1 MTRPRLLLRVLKG
14 CSAFLMLA
22 VLGVAALFGLVWLE
36 HRSWVTLP
44 VPTGSFAVGR
54 EIYDWTDSAV
64 DTLAPVAGARRELLV
79 WMWFPALRRPSVVVD
94 EYLPVRLRPRIG
106 EGGRNIWTLLTRDVS
121 TVRGHSLREASISP
135 QQRSYPVVILR
146 AGASSGVLNYSSLA
160 EDLASHGYVVIGFDA
175 PYRTGRVAFP
185 DGRMMYRTAQNN
197 PERCVLPD
205 RVEMERCVSP
215 VLRAWTAD
223 TAFVLDR
230 LAQMNTSAGKFSGRL
245 DLTRVGVVGHSF
257 GGAVAAQFCHDD
269 ARCKAGVDIDGAPH
283 GSVIEEGLRQPF
295 LFLLSDHAHEA
306 GSAQILADIQ
316 SIYDRLPPDRRMR
329 VVIRGAFHYM
339 FSDDGALLKSS
350 VVRGVLRV
358 LGRLRMTGRRQL
370 AVTSHSL
377 QTFFDVY
384 LKGARG
390 LNIASPRYPE
400 IQILK

>member
-1 MTRPRLLLRVLKG
+1 MTRPRLLLRVVKG
-14 CSAFLMLA
+14 CSAMLMLA

-54 EIYDWTDSAV
+54 EIFDWTDSAV

-79 WMWFPALRRPSVVVD
+79 WMWYPAVRGPSAVID
-94 EYLPVRLRPRIG
+94 EYLPIRLRPRIE

-121 TVRGHSLREASISP
+121 TVRGHSLREANFSP

-160 EDLASHGYVVIGFDA
+160 EDLASHGYVVVGFDA
-175 PYRTGRVAFP
+175 PYRTGRVVFP
-185 DGRMMYRTAQNN
+185 DGRVMYRTAQNS
-197 PERCVLPD
+197 PERCVVPD
-205 RVEMERCVSP
+205 RVQMEQCVSP
-215 VLRAWTAD
+215 VFRAWTAD

-230 LAQMNTSAGKFSGRL
+230 LAQLNTSAGKFSGRL

-283 GSVIEEGLRQPF
+283 GSVIQEGLRQPF

-316 SIYDRLPPDRRMR
+316 SIYDRLPPDRRLR

-350 VVRGVLRV
+350 LVRGVLRV

-370 AVTSHSL
+370 AMTSHCL
-377 QTFFDVY
+377 HTFFDVY
-384 LKGARG
+384 LTGAGG